1 MAQLDS
7 DIGFLSRDSER
18 LLREG
23 TKKIA
28 DDDDD
33 ELAADDEERAI
44 MVKIRGSLSKLRAKY
59 LKWKM
64 NRLTPRFEKLV
75 KDGNSLDDVKKMY
88 RIGQWGTPSRNK
100 RFYKLFEEW
109 VKTNYPNGLPKQ

>member
-1 MAQLDS
+1 MARLDS

-23 TKKIA
+23 TKKTA
-28 DDDDD
+28 DED
-33 ELAADDEERAI
+33 ELDASDEERAI

-64 NRLTPRFEKLV
+64 NRFTPRFEKLV
-75 KDGNSLDDVKKMY
+75 KEGNSLDDVKKMY
-88 RIGQWGTPSRNK
+88 GIGQWGTPSRNK